1 MSTKKGT
8 SQSSIFSFFHPVDQ
22 PSNSKENNTQEKSVE
37 KRTNKDIKDTTEEA
51 KKLESDL
58 APINKTFPPK
68 SKNEKE
74 TENLVKNM
82 EQNLSSLM
90 TDKPEQKKSKKKLVK
105 NNKKII
111 SDSENDSDF
120 VLEDE
125 PKVENKKE
133 KDSSDEVSTPIKK
146 NKKNKNN
153 NNTEEEGSTNGINLN
168 KFLKETL
175 DKEVAED
182 PRSLDVNIRKTFQ
195 GTSVK
200 SQNKSDLE
208 TPSNNK
214 NKSNRNRSRSRSRSR
229 NKKTKNKSNKKGN
242 DSDEDENINDD
253 DESAISNED
262 GLAKHDFQA
271 NPHDAL
277 PDFLKPEN
285 IKDKNGNR
293 PDSPQYD
300 SNTLYVPPDFIK
312 KQTPAMKQFWEFK
325 SQNFDKVLFFKLGKF
340 YEMFFDDAIIG
351 NQILDLNWMG
361 NDSRKLHV
369 GFPEKALEYK
379 AEKLVAAG
387 FKIAVIEQTE
397 TPEEMKERF
406 KSGDKGEKTIK
417 RKLCN
422 VYTKGTY
429 YNYDDDNDNSNRK
442 IDNTSNNNNSNNR
455 IIQNNNKN
463 KFCCAIFCRA
473 KDRKSDGEIIED
485 NLDNITR
492 TGYEWGICLFDVT
505 TLKFYLG
512 KIEEDDTTFIPHSQ
526 GSQTIDNSFNKIK
539 TILYNISPEE
549 IICVRNNIPEA
560 ITSFIGDLTTK
571 PIVTYIKYN
580 YKFNDLNDLCQK
592 YFGKDFQNWD
602 KVIYNQFTNEAENHV
617 TCVSLF
623 LTINYLEK
631 LLLAENTLPSST
643 FYDYQ
648 GDISLNPNKK
658 MIIDYQAINNLELTQ
673 TKLDPKNPE
682 SGSLVDYL
690 NKAVS
695 PFGKRLL
702 RNWILN
708 PLCDVKK
715 INERLDMVDD
725 FRRNEQIILKFRNVL
740 SKWTDIER
748 QCTKFFRLA
757 KGSNTQA
764 IYFEDINRNR
774 LKEFFKLL
782 NFLYKCQNIFE
793 IFEQCIED
801 KKFKSAELIK
811 KLTIGEGIPD
821 LSSVIKTL
829 LNNFNMVE
837 TKDSKDNIVYMI
849 ESKKGVFPEYD
860 NCKTEI
866 EDIKHGLDDIL
877 QKEKKR
883 LKCAIIQYVH
893 TKNYR
898 YELEIPESYVK
909 NNRPEGYILTT
920 SKKGYLRFHTKE
932 ILSYVDKLEE
942 VEERLKEANK
952 KLNLEV
958 FKQFYNQHKII
969 NIFINAVAEIDCLTT
984 FAFITTL
991 DKENFCRPIF
1001 IDNSENNGYPYIEL
1015 KNCIHP
1021 CLVERTTKFVPNDI
1035 TLGIDGKSLIVM
1047 TGPNMG
1053 GKSTLLRQVCVAAI
1067 MAQIGCYAP
1076 ASYCKMTIVD
1086 RIFTRIGASDKLIE
1100 GKSTFYIEMEE
1111 TKNILENAT
1120 INSLIIMDELGRG
1133 TSTKDGKIIAK
1144 TVLYQIEHKLKCR
1157 CLFTTHYHDIIE
1169 WCQNEPK
1176 MDLYFMNSKVDDKTK
1191 DITFLY
1197 KFTKGICPESYGI
1210 EVAKLAGIPDKI
1222 IKRSNEIKNDNSLD
1236 IQ

>member
-1 MSTKKGT
+1 MSTKKGS
-8 SQSSIFSFFHPVDQ
+8 SQSSIFSFFHPMNQ
-22 PSNSKENNTQEKSVE
+22 SKKSQQENSISEKSAQ
-37 KRTNKDIKDTTEEA
+37 KRTHKEIEEKSEES
-51 KKLESDL
+51 KKLKRDM
-58 APINKTFPPK
+58 APINKSFPPK
-68 SKNEKE
+68 SRKQEE

-82 EQNLSSLM
+82 EQNLNSLM
-90 TDKPEQKKSKKKLVK
+90 NDMSESKKPKKKLVK
-105 NNKKII
+105 NKKKII
-111 SDSENDSDF
+111 TDSSENDSDF
-120 VLEDE
+120 I
-125 PKVENKKE
+125 PENENEKE
-133 KDSSDEVSTPIKK
+133 NIKERESSDEVSTPIKK
-146 NKKNKNN
+146 NKKIKKYEIS
-153 NNTEEEGSTNGINLN
+153 EEDDHSSTNGINLN
-168 KFLKETL
+168 NFLKETL
-175 DKEVAED
+175 DKEMKED
-182 PRSLDVNIRKTFQ
+182 PTSLEVNIRKTFQ
-195 GTSVK
+195 GTAVK
-200 SQNKSDLE
+200 SNSKSELE

-214 NKSNRNRSRSRSRSR
+214 NNKSRSRSRSHSR
-229 NKKTKNKSNKKGN
+229 NKKTKNKSRKKG
-242 DSDEDENINDD
+242 DESDEDNNIND

-262 GLAKHDFQA
+262 GLAKTDFQA

-285 IKDKNGNR
+285 IKDKNGSR

-300 SNTLYVPPDFIK
+300 CNTLYVPQDFIK
-312 KQTPAMKQFWEFK
+312 KQTPAMRQFWEFK

-340 YEMFFDDAIIG
+340 YEMFYDDAIIG

-369 GFPEKALEYK
+369 GFPEKALEAK

-429 YNYDDDNDNSNRK
+429 YNYDNENDNTNRK
-442 IDNTSNNNNSNNR
+442 IDTTNLANNNIR
-455 IIQNNNKN
+455 IIKNNNKN
-463 KFCCAIFCRA
+463 KFCCAIFCRS
-473 KDRKSDGEIIED
+473 KEKKNDDEIIEE

-492 TGYEWGICLFDVT
+492 TGFEWGICLFDVT

-512 KIEEDDTTFIPHSQ
+512 KIEEDDSTFIPHSQ

-549 IICVRNNIPEA
+549 IICVRNNLPEA
-560 ITSFIGDLTTK
+560 ITSFINDLTNK
-571 PIVTYIKYN
+571 PIITYIKYN

-592 YFGKDFQNWD
+592 YFGEDFQKWD
-602 KVIYNQFTNEAENHV
+602 RVIYNQFLNQTENHV
-617 TCVSLF
+617 TCVSLY

-631 LLLAENTLPSST
+631 LLLAENTLPTST

-682 SGSLVDYL
+682 AGSLVEYL

-708 PLCDVKK
+708 PLCDVNK
-715 INERLDMVDD
+715 INERLDMVED
-725 FRRNEQIILKFRNVL
+725 FKRNDQVILKFRNAL
-740 SKWTDIER
+740 AKWTDIER

-757 KGSNTQA
+757 KGNNTQA

-793 IFEQCIED
+793 VFEQYIENN
-801 KKFKSAELIK
+801 KFKSQVLIK
-811 KLTIGEGIPD
+811 KLTVGEGIPD
-821 LSSVIKTL
+821 LSSVIKIL
-829 LNNFNMVE
+829 LNDFHMVE
-837 TKDSKDNIVYMI
+837 LKDSKDNMVLQI
-849 ESKKGVFPEYD
+849 ESKPGVNPEYD
-860 NCKTEI
+860 NCKEEI
-866 EDIKHGLDDIL
+866 EEIKKNLDEIL

-932 ILSYVDKLEE
+932 ILNNVEKLEE
-942 VEERLKEANK
+942 VEERLKEATKN
-952 KLNLEV
+952 LNLEV

-969 NIFINAVAEIDCLTT
+969 NIFINAVAEIDCLTSL
-984 FAFITTL
+984 AFIATL
-991 DKENFCRPIF
+991 DSDHYSRPHFMDI
-1001 IDNSENNGYPYIEL
+1001 SENNGYPYMEL
-1015 KNCIHP
+1015 KKCIHP
-1021 CLVERTTKFVPNDI
+1021 CLVERTLNFISNDVV
-1035 TLGIDGKSLIVM
+1035 LGKDGKSLIVM

-1067 MAQIGCYAP
+1067 MAQIGCYVP
-1076 ASYCKMTIVD
+1076 AAYCKMTIVD

-1157 CLFTTHYHDIIE
+1157 CLFTTHYHDIID

-1176 MDLYFMNSKVDDKTK
+1176 MDLFFMDSKINDKTK

-1210 EVAKLAGIPDKI
+1210 EVAKLAGIPNKI
-1222 IKRSNEIKNDNSLD
+1222 IERSTEIKNDNSLD

>member
-1 MSTKKGT
+1 MYTKNA
-8 SQSSIFSFFHPVDQ
+8 SQSSIFSFFHPVSQ
-22 PSNSKENNTQEKSVE
+22 QNESKENEPPKKSIE
-37 KRTNKDIKDTTEEA
+37 KRSHKDIVNDSEED
-51 KKLESDL
+51 KKLENDL
-58 APINKTFPPK
+58 APVNKTFPPK
-68 SKNEKE
+68 SKNDKESEKK
-74 TENLVKNM
+74 LKNK
-82 EQNLSSLM
+82 EQNKSNKNNGVSD
-90 TDKPEQKKSKKKLVK
+90 TKKSKKKLVK
-105 NNKKII
+105 RKII
-111 SDSENDSDF
+111 TDSDRDSDF
-120 VLEDE
+120 VMDDE
-125 PKVENKKE
+125 TE
-133 KDSSDEVSTPIKK
+133 KNEESMDEVSTPIKT
-146 NKKNKNN
+146 NKKSRK
-153 NNTEEEGSTNGINLN
+153 EKEIISEEGSSKGIDLN
-168 KFLKETL
+168 NFMKETL
-175 DKEVAED
+175 DKEIKQD
-182 PRSLDVNIRKTFQ
+182 PNCLDENIRKNFQ
-195 GTSVK
+195 GNALRQNQS
-200 SQNKSDLE
+200 NKSELE

-214 NKSNRNRSRSRSRSR
+214 KNRSRSRSRSR
-229 NKKTKNKSNKKGN
+229 NKKTKNKSRKKGN
-242 DSDEDENINDD
+242 DSYEEDDINED
-253 DESAISNED
+253 DESAISNEE
-262 GLAKHDFQA
+262 GLAKTDFQA

-300 SNTLYVPPDFIK
+300 YNTLYVPPDFLK
-312 KQTPAMKQFWEFK
+312 KQTPAMRQFWDFK

-340 YEMFFDDAIIG
+340 YEMFYDDAIIG

-369 GFPEKALEYK
+369 GFPEKALEKK
-379 AEKLVAAG
+379 AEKLVTAG

-429 YNYDDDNDNSNRK
+429 YNYDNEDNNSNSK
-442 IDNTSNNNNSNNR
+442 NENSTSNANNNR
-455 IIQNNNKN
+455 IIKNNNKN
-463 KFCCAIFCRA
+463 KFCCAIFCRP
-473 KDRKSDGEIIED
+473 KDKNNEEKIIIED
-485 NLDNITR
+485 NLDNISR
-492 TGYEWGICLFDVT
+492 TSYEWGICLFDVT

-512 KIEEDDTTFIPHSQ
+512 KIEEDESKFIPHSQ
-526 GSQTIDNSFNKIK
+526 SSQTGDNSFNKIK

-549 IICVRNNIPEA
+549 IICVKNNLPES
-560 ITSFIGDLTTK
+560 ITSFINDLTTK
-571 PIVTYIKYN
+571 PIITYIKYN
-580 YKFNDLNDLCQK
+580 YKFNELNDLCQK
-592 YFGKDFQNWD
+592 YFGKDFQKWD
-602 KVIYNQFTNEAENHV
+602 QVIYRQFTNESQNHV

-643 FYDYQ
+643 FYDYS

-658 MIIDYQAINNLELTQ
+658 MIIDYQAINNLELIQ
-673 TKLDPKNPE
+673 TKLDPRNPE
-682 SGSLVDYL
+682 AGSLVDYL

-715 INERLDMVDD
+715 INERLDMVED
-725 FRRNEQIILKFRNVL
+725 FIKNDQVILKFRNAL

-757 KGSNTQA
+757 RGTNTQA
-764 IYFEDINRNR
+764 IYFEDINKNR

-793 IFEQCIED
+793 VFEQYIENN
-801 KKFKSAELIK
+801 KFKSKELIK
-811 KLTIGEGIPD
+811 KLTIGEGVPD
-821 LSSVIKTL
+821 LSSAIKIL
-829 LNNFNMVE
+829 LNDFHVVE
-837 TKDSKDNIVYMI
+837 IKDSKDNMVLQI
-849 ESKKGVFPEYD
+849 ESKPGVYPEYD
-860 NCKTEI
+860 DCKEEI
-866 EDIKHGLDDIL
+866 KNIKQNLDDIL
-877 QKEKKR
+877 QREKKR
-883 LKCAIIQYVH
+883 LKCAIIQYSH

-932 ILSYVDKLEE
+932 ILENVEKLEE
-942 VEERLKEANK
+942 VEERLKEATKN
-952 KLNLEV
+952 LNLEV
-958 FKQFYNQHKII
+958 FKQFYSNHKLI
-969 NIFINAVAEIDCLTT
+969 NIFINSVAEIDCLTT
-984 FAFITTL
+984 FAYISTVEH
-991 DKENFCRPIF
+991 DKYSRPQF
-1001 IDNSENNGYPYIEL
+1001 IDISENNGYPYMEL
-1015 KNCIHP
+1015 RSCIHP
-1021 CLVERTTKFVPNDI
+1021 CLVERTTNFIDNDVI
-1035 TLGIDGKSLIVM
+1035 LGENGKSLIVM

-1067 MAQIGCYAP
+1067 IAQIGCYVP
-1076 ASYCKMTIVD
+1076 AKFCKMTIVD

-1133 TSTKDGKIIAK
+1133 TSTRDGKVIAK
-1144 TVLYQIEHKLKCR
+1144 TVLYQIEHKLKSR
-1157 CLFTTHYHDIIE
+1157 CLFTTHYHDIID
-1169 WCQNEPK
+1169 WCKNEEK
-1176 MDLYFMNSKVDDKTK
+1176 MDLFFMDSDVDEQTK
-1191 DITFLY
+1191 DIKFKY

-1210 EVAKLAGIPDKI
+1210 EVAKLAGIPNKI
-1222 IKRSNEIKNDNSLD
+1222 ILRSKEIKDDNILD

>member
-1 MSTKKGT
+1 MSTKNAS
-8 SQSSIFSFFHPVDQ
+8 SQSSIFSFFQPVNQ
-22 PSNSKENNTQEKSVE
+22 PNDSQKNISPQKSIE
-37 KRTNKDIKDTTEEA
+37 KRPHKDIVNKTEENQ
-51 KKLESDL
+51 KLEREL
-58 APINKTFPPK
+58 APISKTAPPK
-68 SKNEKE
+68 MKKDKESEILEK
-74 TENLVKNM
+74 KM
-82 EQNLSSLM
+82 EQNINSMMNGISE
-90 TDKPEQKKSKKKLVK
+90 TKKPKKKLIK
-105 NNKKII
+105 NKKII
-111 SDSENDSDF
+111 TDSDKDSDF
-120 VLEDE
+120 ILDDESEDE
-125 PKVENKKE
+125 KE
-133 KDSSDEVSTPIKK
+133 KESLDEVSTPVKTNKK
-146 NKKNKNN
+146 NKKEKINGEN
-153 NNTEEEGSTNGINLN
+153 STNGIDLN
-168 KFLKETL
+168 NFMKETL
-175 DKEVAED
+175 DKKLEED
-182 PRSLDVNIRKTFQ
+182 PNCLDSNIIKTFQ

-200 SQNKSDLE
+200 QTQNNKELE

-214 NKSNRNRSRSRSRSR
+214 KNKSRSRSRSRSH
-229 NKKTKNKSNKKGN
+229 NKKSNNKSRKKGK
-242 DSDEDENINDD
+242 DSEDEDDINDD
-253 DESAISNED
+253 DESAISNEE
-262 GLAKHDFQA
+262 GLAKTDFQA

-285 IKDKNGNR
+285 IKDKNGNT

-300 SNTLYVPPDFIK
+300 SNTLYVPPDFLK
-312 KQTPAMKQFWEFK
+312 KQTPAMRQFWDFK

-340 YEMFFDDAIIG
+340 YEMFYDDAIIG

-369 GFPEKALEYK
+369 GFPEKVLENK

-429 YNYDDDNDNSNRK
+429 YNYDEVNDNNSNSK
-442 IDNTSNNNNSNNR
+442 NENSAANNNR
-455 IIQNNNKN
+455 IIKNSNKN
-463 KFCCAIFCRA
+463 KFCCAIFCRP
-473 KDRKSDGEIIED
+473 KDKRADNQIIED
-485 NLDNITR
+485 NLDNISR
-492 TGYEWGICLFDVT
+492 TSYEWGICLFDVT

-512 KIEEDDTTFIPHSQ
+512 KVEEDESKFVPHSQ
-526 GSQTIDNSFNKIK
+526 GSQTGDNSFNKIK

-549 IICVRNNIPEA
+549 IICVKNNLPES
-560 ITSFIGDLTTK
+560 ITSFINDLTTK
-571 PIVTYIKYN
+571 PIITYIKYN
-580 YKFNDLNDLCQK
+580 YKFNELNDLCQK
-592 YFGKDFQNWD
+592 YFGKDFQKWD
-602 KVIYNQFTNEAENHV
+602 QVIYRQFTNEAENHV

-631 LLLAENTLPSST
+631 LLLAENTLPTST
-643 FYDYQ
+643 FYDYS

-658 MIIDYQAINNLELTQ
+658 MIIDYQAINNLELIQ
-673 TKLDPKNPE
+673 TKLDPRNPE
-682 SGSLVDYL
+682 AGSLVDYL

-708 PLCDVKK
+708 PLCDVNK

-725 FRRNEQIILKFRNVL
+725 LIKNEPIILKFRNTL

-757 KGSNTQA
+757 RGSNTQA
-764 IYFEDINRNR
+764 IYFEDINKNR

-793 IFEQCIED
+793 IFEPCIENN
-801 KKFKSAELIK
+801 KFKSKELIK
-811 KLTIGEGIPD
+811 KLTIGEGVPD
-821 LSSVIKTL
+821 LSSVIKIL
-829 LNNFNMVE
+829 LNDFHMVE
-837 TKDSKDNIVYMI
+837 IKDSKDNMVFQI
-849 ESKKGVFPEYD
+849 ESKPGVFPEYD
-860 NCKTEI
+860 NCKEEI
-866 EDIKHGLDDIL
+866 KNIKQNLDDIL

-883 LKCAIIQYVH
+883 LKCAIIQYSH

-932 ILSYVDKLEE
+932 ILENVEQLEE
-942 VEERLKEANK
+942 VEERLKEATK
-952 KLNLEV
+952 SLNLEV
-958 FKQFYNQHKII
+958 FKQFYSNHKLI

-984 FAFITTL
+984 FAFISTVEV
-991 DKENFCRPIF
+991 DKYSRPQF
-1001 IDNSENNGYPYIEL
+1001 IDISQNNGYPYLEL
-1015 KNCIHP
+1015 RSCIHP
-1021 CLVERTTKFVPNDI
+1021 CLIERTYNFVPNDVI
-1035 TLGIDGKSLIVM
+1035 LGQDGKSLIVM

-1053 GKSTLLRQVCVAAI
+1053 GKSTLLRQVCTAAI
-1067 MAQIGCYAP
+1067 IAQMGCYVP
-1076 ASYCKMTIVD
+1076 AKFCKMTIVD

-1133 TSTKDGKIIAK
+1133 TSTRDGKVIAK
-1144 TVLYQIEHKLKCR
+1144 TVLYQIEHKLKSR
-1157 CLFTTHYHDIIE
+1157 CLFTTHYHDIID

-1176 MDLYFMNSKVDDKTK
+1176 MELFFMDSSVDEKTK
-1191 DITFLY
+1191 DIKFLY
-1197 KFTKGICPESYGI
+1197 KFKKGICPESYGI
-1210 EVAKLAGIPDKI
+1210 EVAKLAGIPNKI
-1222 IKRSNEIKNDNSLD
+1222 IERSKEIKDENTLD

>member
-1 MSTKKGT
+1 MSTKNGP
-8 SQSSIFSFFHPVDQ
+8 SQSSIFSFFQ
-22 PSNSKENNTQEKSVE
+22 PLDKQNDSKENAPPQKSVE
-37 KRTNKDIKDTTEEA
+37 KRSHKEIVNNSEDY
-51 KKLESDL
+51 KKLEKDL

-68 SKNEKE
+68 SKNDKESEKLIKNKE
-74 TENLVKNM
+74 ENKKNK
-82 EQNLSSLM
+82 NNGVSDSK
-90 TDKPEQKKSKKKLVK
+90 KPKKKLVK
-105 NNKKII
+105 RKII
-111 SDSENDSDF
+111 TDSDKDSDF
-120 VLEDE
+120 IMDDE
-125 PKVENKKE
+125 SEKKE
-133 KDSSDEVSTPIKK
+133 ESEDEVSTPIKT
-146 NKKNKNN
+146 NKKNKK
-153 NNTEEEGSTNGINLN
+153 EKEKISDEGSSNNGIDLN
-168 KFLKETL
+168 NFMKETL
-175 DKEVAED
+175 DKEIKED
-182 PRSLDVNIRKTFQ
+182 PNCLNENIRKTFQ
-195 GTSVK
+195 GSALK
-200 SQNKSDLE
+200 QNQSNNSEME

-214 NKSNRNRSRSRSRSR
+214 KNRSRSRSRSR
-229 NKKTKNKSNKKGN
+229 NKKTKNKSRKKGN
-242 DSDEDENINDD
+242 DSDEEDDINDD
-253 DESAISNED
+253 EESAISNEE
-262 GLAKHDFQA
+262 GLAKTDFQA
-271 NPHDAL
+271 NPHEAL

-285 IKDKNGNR
+285 IKDKNGNK

-300 SNTLYVPPDFIK
+300 YNTLYVPPDYLK
-312 KQTPAMKQFWEFK
+312 KQTPAMRQFWEFK

-340 YEMFFDDAIIG
+340 YEMFYDDAIIG

-369 GFPEKALEYK
+369 GFPEKALEKK

-429 YNYDDDNDNSNRK
+429 YNYDNED
-442 IDNTSNNNNSNNR
+442 NNSNNKNENSTEKNNR
-455 IIQNNNKN
+455 IIKNNNKN
-463 KFCCAIFCRA
+463 KFCCAIFCRP
-473 KDRKSDGEIIED
+473 KDRSAEDKIIIED
-485 NLDNITR
+485 NFDNISR
-492 TGYEWGICLFDVT
+492 TSYEWGICLFDVT

-512 KIEEDDTTFIPHSQ
+512 KIEEDESKFIPHSQ
-526 GSQTIDNSFNKIK
+526 SSQTGDNSFNKIK

-549 IICVRNNIPEA
+549 IICVKNNLPES
-560 ITSFIGDLTTK
+560 ITSFINDLTTK
-571 PIVTYIKYN
+571 PIITYIKYN
-580 YKFNDLNDLCQK
+580 YKFNELNDLCQK
-592 YFGKDFQNWD
+592 YFGKDFQKWD
-602 KVIYNQFTNEAENHV
+602 QVIYRQFTNESENHV

-623 LTINYLEK
+623 LTFNYLEK

-643 FYDYQ
+643 FYDYS

-658 MIIDYQAINNLELTQ
+658 MIIDYQAINNLELIQ
-673 TKLDPKNPE
+673 TKLDPRNPE
-682 SGSLVDYL
+682 AGSLVDYL

-715 INERLDMVDD
+715 INERLDMVED
-725 FRRNEQIILKFRNVL
+725 FIKNDQVILKFRNTL

-757 KGSNTQA
+757 RGTNTQA

-793 IFEQCIED
+793 VFEQYIENN
-801 KKFKSAELIK
+801 KFKSKELIK
-811 KLTIGEGIPD
+811 KLTIGEGVPD
-821 LSSVIKTL
+821 LSSAIKIL
-829 LNNFNMVE
+829 LNDFHMVE
-837 TKDSKDNIVYMI
+837 IKDSKDNVVLQI
-849 ESKKGVFPEYD
+849 ESKPGVSPEYD
-860 NCKTEI
+860 DCKEEI
-866 EDIKHGLDDIL
+866 KNIKQNLDDIL
-877 QKEKKR
+877 QQEKKR
-883 LKCAIIQYVH
+883 LKCAIIQYSH

-932 ILSYVDKLEE
+932 ILENVEKLEE
-942 VEERLKEANK
+942 VEERLKEATKN
-952 KLNLEV
+952 LNSEV
-958 FKQFYNQHKII
+958 FKQFYSNHKLI
-969 NIFINAVAEIDCLTT
+969 NIFINSVAEIDCLTT
-984 FAFITTL
+984 FAYISTVEH
-991 DKENFCRPIF
+991 DKYSRPQF
-1001 IDNSENNGYPYIEL
+1001 IDISQNNGYPYMEL
-1015 KNCIHP
+1015 RSCIHP
-1021 CLVERTTKFVPNDI
+1021 CLVERTTNFIDNDVI
-1035 TLGIDGKSLIVM
+1035 LGKDGKSLIVM

-1067 MAQIGCYAP
+1067 IAQIGCYVP
-1076 ASYCKMTIVD
+1076 AKFCKMTIVD

-1133 TSTKDGKIIAK
+1133 TSTRDGKVIAK
-1144 TVLYQIEHKLKCR
+1144 TVLYQIEHKLKSR
-1157 CLFTTHYHDIIE
+1157 CLFTTHYHDIID
-1169 WCQNEPK
+1169 WCKNEEK
-1176 MDLYFMNSKVDDKTK
+1176 MDLFFMDSDVDEQTK
-1191 DITFLY
+1191 DIKFKY

-1210 EVAKLAGIPDKI
+1210 EVAKLAGIPNKI
-1222 IKRSNEIKNDNSLD
+1222 ILRSKEIKDDNILD

>member
-1 MSTKKGT
+1 MSTKNVS
-8 SQSSIFSFFHPVDQ
+8 SQSSIFSFFQ
-22 PSNSKENNTQEKSVE
+22 PLNQTNESKENNPPQKTVE
-37 KRTNKDIKDTTEEA
+37 KRIHKEIVDNSEEA
-51 KKLESDL
+51 KKIESEL
-58 APINKTFPPK
+58 SPINKTFPPK
-68 SKNEKE
+68 SKNEKVLKKSE
-74 TENLVKNM
+74 KNNEKNTKSVKNGV
-82 EQNLSSLM
+82 SDS
-90 TDKPEQKKSKKKLVK
+90 KKSKKKLIK
-105 NNKKII
+105 KKII
-111 SDSENDSDF
+111 TDSDKDSDF
-120 VLEDE
+120 IMDDE
-125 PKVENKKE
+125 SEKKA
-133 KDSSDEVSTPIKK
+133 DSMDEVSTPIKT
-146 NKKNKNN
+146 NKKNKNKKEKEII
-153 NNTEEEGSTNGINLN
+153 TEEPSNSGIDLN
-168 KFLKETL
+168 NFMKETL
-175 DKEVAED
+175 DQEIKED
-182 PRSLDVNIRKTFQ
+182 PNCLESNIRKTFQ
-195 GTSVK
+195 GSVIK
-200 SQNKSDLE
+200 KNQSDNSELE

-214 NKSNRNRSRSRSRSR
+214 KNKSRSRSRSR
-229 NKKTKNKSNKKGN
+229 NKKTKNKSRKKGN
-242 DSDEDENINDD
+242 DSEEEDDANDD

-262 GLAKHDFQA
+262 GLAKTDFQA

-277 PDFLKPEN
+277 PEFLKPEN

-300 SNTLYVPPDFIK
+300 CNTLFVPPEFLK
-312 KQTPAMKQFWEFK
+312 KQTPAMRQFWEFK

-340 YEMFFDDAIIG
+340 YEMFYDDAIIG

-369 GFPEKALEYK
+369 GFPEKVLENK

-429 YNYDDDNDNSNRK
+429 YNFDDLNDNSNSK
-442 IDNTSNNNNSNNR
+442 NENAIANNNK
-455 IIQNNNKN
+455 IIKNNNKN
-463 KFCCAIFCRA
+463 KFCCAIFCKP
-473 KDRKSDGEIIED
+473 KDKKLDDKIIED
-485 NLDNITR
+485 NLDNISR
-492 TGYEWGICLFDVT
+492 TSYEWGICLFDVT

-512 KIEEDDTTFIPHSQ
+512 KIEEDESKFIPHSQ
-526 GSQTIDNSFNKIK
+526 GSQTGDNSFNKIK

-549 IICVRNNIPEA
+549 IICVKNNLPEA
-560 ITSFIGDLTTK
+560 ITSFISDLTTK
-571 PIVTYIKYN
+571 PIITYIKYN
-580 YKFNDLNDLCQK
+580 YKFNELNDLCQK
-592 YFGKDFQNWD
+592 YFGKDFQKWD
-602 KVIYNQFTNEAENHV
+602 QVIYKQFTNETENHV

-643 FYDYQ
+643 FYDYS

-658 MIIDYQAINNLELTQ
+658 MIIDYQAINNLELIQ
-673 TKLDPKNPE
+673 TKLDPRNPE
-682 SGSLVDYL
+682 AGSLVDYL

-695 PFGKRLL
+695 PFGKRLM

-708 PLCDVKK
+708 PLCDEKK
-715 INERLDMVDD
+715 INERLDMVED
-725 FRRNEQIILKFRNVL
+725 FIKNDQVILKFRNTL

-757 KGSNTQA
+757 RGTNTQA

-793 IFEQCIED
+793 IFEQYIENN
-801 KKFKSAELIK
+801 KFKSQELIK
-811 KLTIGEGIPD
+811 KLTIGEGVPD
-821 LSSVIKTL
+821 LSAVIKIL
-829 LNNFNMVE
+829 LNDFHMVE
-837 TKDSKDNIVYMI
+837 IKDSKDNMVLQI
-849 ESKKGVFPEYD
+849 ESKPGVNPEYD
-860 NCKTEI
+860 DCKEEI
-866 EDIKHGLDDIL
+866 KNIKKNLDDIL

-883 LKCAIIQYVH
+883 LKCAIIQYSH

-932 ILSYVDKLEE
+932 IIENVEKLEE
-942 VEERLKEANK
+942 VEERLKEATKN
-952 KLNLEV
+952 LNLEV
-958 FKQFYNQHKII
+958 FKQFYSNHKLI
-969 NIFINAVAEIDCLTT
+969 NIFINAVAEIDCLVT
-984 FAFITTL
+984 FAYISTVEH
-991 DKENFCRPIF
+991 DRYCRPQF
-1001 IDNSENNGYPYIEL
+1001 IDISKNNGYPYLEL
-1015 KNCIHP
+1015 RNCVHP
-1021 CLVERTTKFVPNDI
+1021 CLVERTQNFVDNDVI
-1035 TLGIDGKSLIVM
+1035 LGENGKSLIVM

-1067 MAQIGCYAP
+1067 IAQIGCYVP
-1076 ASYCKMTIVD
+1076 AKFCKMTLVD

-1100 GKSTFYIEMEE
+1100 GKSTFYVEMEE

-1144 TVLYQIEHKLKCR
+1144 TVLYQIEHKLKSR
-1157 CLFTTHYHDIIE
+1157 CLFTTHYHDIID

-1176 MDLYFMNSKVDDKTK
+1176 MDLFFMDSTVDEKTK
-1191 DITFLY
+1191 DINFLY

-1210 EVAKLAGIPDKI
+1210 EVAKLAGIPNKI
-1222 IKRSNEIKNDNSLD
+1222 IKRSKEIKDENTLD

>member
-1 MSTKKGT
+1 MSTKNIS
-8 SQSSIFSFFHPVDQ
+8 SQSSIFSFFQ
-22 PSNSKENNTQEKSVE
+22 PLNSQIESKENENPKKSIE
-37 KRTNKDIKDTTEEA
+37 KRPHKDIVTKKEES
-51 KKLESDL
+51 KKIEEEL
-58 APINKTFPPK
+58 APIKKTIPPK

-74 TENLVKNM
+74 SEKLVKNM
-82 EQNLSSLM
+82 ENNLNSLIKDISN
-90 TDKPEQKKSKKKLVK
+90 TKKPKKKLVK
-105 NNKKII
+105 NKKKII
-111 SDSENDSDF
+111 TDSEEDSDF
-120 VLEDE
+120 VIQDEQNEDE
-125 PKVENKKE
+125 KE
-133 KDSSDEVSTPIKK
+133 SESIDEVSTPLKTNKK
-146 NKKNKNN
+146 NKKEKII
-153 NNTEEEGSTNGINLN
+153 EENSSNGIDLN
-168 KFLKETL
+168 NFMKETL
-175 DKEVAED
+175 DKELEQN
-182 PRSLDVNIRKTFQ
+182 PNCLNSNIRKTFQ
-195 GTSVK
+195 GTAVKK
-200 SQNKSDLE
+200 SQDNKSDLE

-214 NKSNRNRSRSRSRSR
+214 KNRSRSRSRSR
-229 NKKTKNKSNKKGN
+229 NKKTKNKSRKKNK
-242 DSDEDENINDD
+242 DSDDEEDDVNEDE
-253 DESAISNED
+253 ESAISNEE
-262 GLAKHDFQA
+262 GLAKTDFQA

-285 IKDKNGNR
+285 IKDKNGNT

-300 SNTLYVPPDFIK
+300 CNTLYIPPDYLK
-312 KQTPAMKQFWEFK
+312 KQTPAMRQFWEFK

-340 YEMFFDDAIIG
+340 YEMFYDDAIIG

-369 GFPEKALEYK
+369 GFPEKVLETK

-429 YNYDDDNDNSNRK
+429 YNFDDDNENNSNSK
-442 IDNTSNNNNSNNR
+442 NENAKENNNR
-455 IIQNNNKN
+455 IIKNNNKN
-463 KFCCAIFCRA
+463 KFCCAIFCRP
-473 KDRKSDGEIIED
+473 KDKKPENNINIED
-485 NLDNITR
+485 NIDAISR
-492 TGYEWGICLFDVT
+492 TSFEWGICLFDVT

-512 KIEEDDTTFIPHSQ
+512 KIEEDESKFIPHSQ
-526 GSQTIDNSFNKIK
+526 GSQTGDNSFNKIK

-549 IICVRNNIPEA
+549 IICVKNNLPES
-560 ITSFIGDLTTK
+560 ITTFINDLTTK
-571 PIVTYIKYN
+571 PIITYIKYN
-580 YKFNDLNDLCQK
+580 YKFNELNDLCQK
-592 YFGKDFQNWD
+592 YFGKDFQKWD
-602 KVIYNQFTNEAENHV
+602 QVIYKQFTNETENHV

-631 LLLAENTLPSST
+631 LLLAENTLPTST
-643 FYDYQ
+643 FYDYS

-673 TKLDPKNPE
+673 TKLDPRNPE
-682 SGSLVDYL
+682 AGSLVDYL

-708 PLCDVKK
+708 PLCDIKK
-715 INERLDMVDD
+715 INERLDMVED
-725 FRRNEQIILKFRNVL
+725 FIRNDQVILKFRNTL

-757 KGSNTQA
+757 RGSNNQA

-793 IFEQCIED
+793 IFEQYIENN
-801 KKFKSAELIK
+801 KFKSQELIK
-811 KLTIGEGIPD
+811 KLTIGEGVPD
-821 LSSVIKTL
+821 LSAVIKIL
-829 LNNFNMVE
+829 LNDFHMVE
-837 TKDSKDNIVYMI
+837 IKDSKDNMVLQI
-849 ESKKGVFPEYD
+849 ESKPGVYPEYD
-860 NCKTEI
+860 NCKEEI
-866 EDIKHGLDDIL
+866 KNIKKNLDDIL
-877 QKEKKR
+877 QREKKR
-883 LKCAIIQYVH
+883 LKCAIIQYSH

-932 ILSYVDKLEE
+932 ILENVEKLEE
-942 VEERLKEANK
+942 VEERLKEETKN
-952 KLNLEV
+952 LNLEV
-958 FKQFYNQHKII
+958 FKQFYSNHKLI
-969 NIFINAVAEIDCLTT
+969 NIFINAVAEIDCLMT
-984 FAFITTL
+984 FAYISSVEH
-991 DKENFCRPIF
+991 DKYSRPQF
-1001 IDNSENNGYPYIEL
+1001 IDISKNNGYPYLEL
-1015 KNCIHP
+1015 RNCIHP
-1021 CLVERTTKFVPNDI
+1021 CLVERTAEFIDNDVI
-1035 TLGIDGKSLIVM
+1035 LGQDGKSLIVM

-1067 MAQIGCYAP
+1067 IAQIGCYVP
-1076 ASYCKMTIVD
+1076 AKYCKMTIVD

-1144 TVLYQIEHKLKCR
+1144 TVLYQIEHKLKSR
-1157 CLFTTHYHDIIE
+1157 CLFTTHYHDIID
-1169 WCQNEPK
+1169 WCKSEPK
-1176 MDLYFMNSKVDDKTK
+1176 MDLFFMDSSVDEETK
-1191 DITFLY
+1191 DIKFKY

-1210 EVAKLAGIPDKI
+1210 EVAKLAGIPNKI
-1222 IKRSNEIKNDNSLD
+1222 IDRSKEIKDDNILD